1 MPPGNSPAATGLLS
15 MCSRRSRAVDAADA
29 VARARLLRCSSGLNE
44 YNSDSSGLHCMPL
57 EFGGLHALESQTAPL
72 KSQRTACPCNFRAA
86 EARGSMGLFCRIYG
100 PSQPTAGRV
109 ERHPMRPNRLIPAA
123 SARSHQNV
131 PAEADGKAP
140 HDFAGR
146 SPDGIGIR
154 SCFRKLRKTSSS
166 WVD

>member
-1 MPPGNSPAATGLLS
+1 
-15 MCSRRSRAVDAADA
+15 
-29 VARARLLRCSSGLNE
+29 
-44 YNSDSSGLHCMPL
+44 
-57 EFGGLHALESQTAPL
+57 
-72 KSQRTACPCNFRAA
+72 
-86 EARGSMGLFCRIYG
+86 MGLFCRIYG

-154 SCFRKLRKTSSS
+154 SCFRKPRKTSCRHDPVGSICGWINDTQHVHAPALS
-166 WVD
+166 DPVPLVIASCVYQMGPSCPLIRSFVLLTKQILAGSLTVVVPSNGRPVNCPSVLAARSVLSLSHLPFLT